1 MGKDFIE
8 RAKLLEKIYMENTVT
23 STRLSKV
30 IEIDYKK
37 IVSMFNVLRDRYG
50 IYIWVD
56 VLQSKLG
63 LGLTLLLLKGL
74 KLKPPKNPRIWEE
87 IAIKLPYPRS
97 IAWTPTGDIQV
108 VFQSPLKT
116 DIMNVE
122 KVDKYVMFIQ
132 KFNFVLRSKPIIELL
147 NMFVDLNFSELLEK
161 GLDMALENKYRVDRE
176 YVLSPRKFDG
186 LDLALLNVLE
196 PRPEITLKG
205 LTQEVNRS
213 LNREYSVTRVEYHI
227 AKHVENMILGYRVSN
242 YAQSYRL
249 SEAVSIVILQCNDP
263 VDICSRAISHPFIV
277 SCVGNTDKGVTAVN
291 ICAPSEYQGSFT
303 LRFIEKVQSYGC
315 TDVLANIQYLA
326 IPPYIMAFAV
336 PKPRPK
342 RIVQNAD
349 EAKIEYDPH
358 SRSWSAV
365 IDVEQVIDILINYL
379 SI

>member
-1 MGKDFIE
+1 MGKDFIV

-37 IVSMFNVLRDRYG
+37 IASMFNVLRDRYG

-56 VLQSKLG
+56 ILQSKLG

-87 IAIKLPYPRS
+87 IAMKLPYPRS
-97 IAWTPTGDIQV
+97 IAWTPTGDVQV

-122 KVDKYVMFIQ
+122 KVDKYLMFIQ

-147 NMFVDLNFSELLEK
+147 NMFVDLNFGELLEK
-161 GLDMALENKYRVDRE
+161 GLDMALENKYRVDSE

-186 LDLALLNVLE
+186 LDLALLNILE

-213 LNREYSVTRVEYHI
+213 LDREYSVARIEYHI

-249 SEAVSIVILQCNDP
+249 SEAVSIVILQCSDP

-277 SCVGNTDKGVTAVN
+277 SCVGNTDKGTTAVN

-315 TDVLANIQYLA
+315 SDVLASIQYMA

-365 IDVEQVIDILINYL
+365 IDVEQVIDVLINYL